1 MKRLSFSKGKP
12 FFLSIFTKFS
22 FNYFKL
28 IRKNIEWL
36 LVVDFIFISEGELE
50 MFKVQEIR
58 EIIKLVDASSIDEF
72 VYEVDGAKVKL
83 KKNNVVVTE
92 TVAPKKEV
100 VAPVVQQTAPVE
112 APAAP
117 APAKVEEAPAAPA
130 TNDPS
135 LHKVVSPMVGTFY
148 QAPNPDSPAY
158 VKVGDKV
165 GNETIVCIV
174 EAMKLFNEIEAEV
187 QGEIV
192 EVLVKDGELVE
203 YGQPLFLVKAE

>member
-1 MKRLSFSKGKP
+1 
-12 FFLSIFTKFS
+12 
-22 FNYFKL
+22 
-28 IRKNIEWL
+28 
-36 LVVDFIFISEGELE
+36 
-50 MFKVQEIR
+50 MFKIQEIR
-58 EIIKLVDASSIDEF
+58 EIIKLVDSSSIDEF

-100 VAPVVQQTAPVE
+100 VAPVVQQS
-112 APAAP
+112 APAATP
-117 APAKVEEAPAAPA
+117 APAKVEEAPAASAPA

-135 LHKVVSPMVGTFY
+135 LHKIVSPMVGTFY
-148 QAPNPDSPAY
+148 QSPNPDSPAY
-158 VKVGDKV
+158 VKAGDKV